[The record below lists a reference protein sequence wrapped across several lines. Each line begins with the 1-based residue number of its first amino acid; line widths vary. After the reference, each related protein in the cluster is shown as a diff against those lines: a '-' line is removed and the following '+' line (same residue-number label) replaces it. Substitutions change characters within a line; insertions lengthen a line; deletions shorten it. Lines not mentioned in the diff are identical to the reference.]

1 MFLWQS
7 ASVKNLLKKWFLF
20 GGGGVGIHNIFVID
34 EPNGPLQKKNHQ
46 NMHSQ
51 PINMD
56 YLQEGMVIKGM

>member
-1 MFLWQS
+1 
-7 ASVKNLLKKWFLF
+7 
-20 GGGGVGIHNIFVID
+20 VGIHNIFVID